1 MAGRNTPPSQRSMTV
16 DTPDIALAGALA
28 AAAVG
33 SAPVAVKR
41 FSTGLHHYVFEARF
55 ERRAPVVVRISREHS
70 RPAMVGAYR
79 LSHRLRALGIPLPRI
94 IAEGLRHRFPHLVLE
109 RLPGSDLGNLIRTL
123 SDKGLEAVAA
133 EVVRAQRITAATAT
147 GGRYGYAV
155 DPAGAPRE
163 RWSQVLQDNLARSR
177 RRVAAAGLFDLSAVA
192 AVAALVSTAS
202 SELDRLPP
210 TAFLHDTTTKNVIVT
225 SQGEFSGI
233 VDVDDLCFGDP
244 RYVVALTLAA
254 LMASGG
260 PIHYVDAWMKS
271 ANFEDDRMF
280 RIYVA
285 LFVVDFMSEH
295 GQPFNDNAA
304 ASSPDDRRRLLQVFG
319 ECLRLA
325 DARRL
330 PATSR
335 LPAKGI

>member
-210 TAFLHDTTTKNVIVT
+210 TGRKKMRHIRRELGHYAPSTGRAADRER
-225 SQGEFSGI
+225 S
-233 VDVDDLCFGDP
+233 DVKPLIPMRADL
-244 RYVVALTLAA
+244 R
-254 LMASGG
+254 
-260 PIHYVDAWMKS
+260 
-271 ANFEDDRMF
+271 
-280 RIYVA
+280 
-285 LFVVDFMSEH
+285 
-295 GQPFNDNAA
+295 QAA
-304 ASSPDDRRRLLQVFG
+304 A
-319 ECLRLA
+319 A
-325 DARRL
+325 DA
-330 PATSR
+330 PGCW
-335 LPAKGI
+335 AKGRGGEWL